1 MDLKTIMA
9 AGLSVS
15 EKFNIS
21 FTVILTGFVVV
32 FTVLILLILIIAAY
46 GKIVS
51 SAQNKSKARK
61 EAKAAAEK
69 AAKATEK
76 SAPASAPVQKVAP
89 SNGLTDE
96 IVAVIAAAVDS
107 TYGVGNAKIKSIKKS
122 PSSGRPAWGQVGVID
137 NTRPF

>member
-1 MDLKTIMA
+1 MVRLFHLLKTNQ
-9 AGLSVS
+9 
-15 EKFNIS
+15 KKRKPKQKPKK
-21 FTVILTGFVVV
+21 
-32 FTVLILLILIIAAY
+32 LLR
-46 GKIVS
+46 
-51 SAQNKSKARK
+51 Q
-61 EAKAAAEK
+61 
-69 AAKATEK
+69 TEK

>member
-9 AGLSVS
+9 AGMSVS

-32 FTVLILLILIIAAY
+32 FAVLILLIFIIAIY

-51 SAQNKSKARK
+51 SAQNKSKEK
-61 EAKAAAEK
+61 KAKAEAEK

-122 PSSGRPAWGQVGVID
+122 PSSGRPAGWCY
-137 NTRPF
+137 

>member
-76 SAPASAPVQKVAP
+76 SAPAPAPVQKVAS

-122 PSSGRPAWGQVGVID
+122 PSSGRPAWVQVGVID

>member
-9 AGLSVS
+9 AGMSVS

-32 FTVLILLILIIAAY
+32 FAVLILLIFIIAIY

-51 SAQNKSKARK
+51 SAQNKSKEK
-61 EAKAAAEK
+61 KAKAEAEK

-122 PSSGRPAWGQVGVID
+122 PSSGRHAWGQVGVID

>member
-9 AGLSVS
+9 AGMSVS

-32 FTVLILLILIIAAY
+32 FAVLILLIFIIAIY

-51 SAQNKSKARK
+51 SAQNKSK
-61 EAKAAAEK
+61 
-69 AAKATEK
+69 EK
-76 SAPASAPVQKVAP
+76 SAPAPAPVQKVAP

>member
-1 MDLKTIMA
+1 MELKTIMA
-9 AGLSVS
+9 AGMSVS

-32 FTVLILLILIIAAY
+32 FAVLILLIFIIAIY

-51 SAQNKSKARK
+51 SAQNKSKEK
-61 EAKAAAEK
+61 KAKAEAEK

-76 SAPASAPVQKVAP
+76 SAPAPAPVQKVAP

>member
-1 MDLKTIMA
+1 MDLKTIVA
-9 AGLSVS
+9 AGMTVS

-21 FTVILTGFVVV
+21 LTVILTGFVVV
-32 FTVLILLILIIAAY
+32 FAVLILLILIIACY
-46 GKIVS
+46 GKIISTV
-51 SAQNKSKARK
+51 QNKSKEK
-61 EAKAAAEK
+61 KAQAAQA

-76 SAPASAPVQKVAP
+76 SAPTPAPTQTVAP

-122 PSSGRPAWGQVGVID
+122 PSSGRPTWGQVGVMD

>member
-9 AGLSVS
+9 AGMSVS

-21 FTVILTGFVVV
+21 FTVILTGFVV
-32 FTVLILLILIIAAY
+32 LILLIFIIAIY

-51 SAQNKSKARK
+51 SAQNKSKEK
-61 EAKAAAEK
+61 KAKAEAEK

>member
-9 AGLSVS
+9 AGMSVS

-32 FTVLILLILIIAAY
+32 FAVLILLIFIIAIY

-51 SAQNKSKARK
+51 SAQNKSKEK
-61 EAKAAAEK
+61 KAKAEAEK

-107 TYGVGNAKIKSIKKS
+107 TYGVGNAKNKSIKKS

>member
-32 FTVLILLILIIAAY
+32 FTVLILLLLLTAAY

-51 SAQNKSKARK
+51 SAQNKSKAKK

-76 SAPASAPVQKVAP
+76 SAPAPALVQKVAP

-107 TYGVGNAKIKSIKKS
+107 TYGVGNAKIKRIK
-122 PSSGRPAWGQVGVID
+122 
-137 NTRPF
+137 

>member
-9 AGLSVS
+9 AGMSVS

-32 FTVLILLILIIAAY
+32 FAVLILLIFIIAIY

-51 SAQNKSKARK
+51 SAQNKSKEK
-61 EAKAAAEK
+61 KAKAEAEK

-96 IVAVIAAAVDS
+96 IVAVIAAAVD

>member
-9 AGLSVS
+9 AGMSIS

-32 FTVLILLILIIAAY
+32 FAVLILLILIIAGY

-51 SAQNKSKARK
+51 TAQNKAKAKK
-61 EAKAAAEK
+61 EAKAAE

-76 SAPASAPVQKVAP
+76 STPAPAPVQKVAP

-122 PSSGRPAWGQVGVID
+122 PSSGRPAWGQAGVMN